1 MCAWSSSLLHRI
13 GQRGQLVDL
22 QAPLVQLPQLTTPP
36 EQFMQQR
43 CLVLVELFWQY
54 GVVQACARADG
65 SKNSNAALLS
75 RPNDLR
81 MCHRAF
87 RLSAGTAEAL
97 DTASADC
104 AAVLVNTTA
113 DYRRAMYCPSRQHR

>member
-13 GQRGQLVDL
+13 GQSGQLVDL

-54 GVVQACARADG
+54 GVVQACARAEG
-65 SKNSNAALLS
+65 SSNSNAALLS

-81 MCHRAF
+81 MVIEPFAHQRP
-87 RLSAGTAEAL
+87 AGY
-97 DTASADC
+97 S
-104 AAVLVNTTA
+104 VLRVPGVC
-113 DYRRAMYCPSRQHR
+113 RCLR

>member
-1 MCAWSSSLLHRI
+1 MPLV
-13 GQRGQLVDL
+13 QRAERDQQLVAL

-43 CLVLVELFWQY
+43 CWVWAALFWQY
-54 GVVQACARADG
+54 GVVQACARAEG

-81 MCHRAF
+81 MVIEPFAHQRPTGVLGASSTP
-87 RLSAGTAEAL
+87 RVPLS
-97 DTASADC
+97 
-104 AAVLVNTTA
+104 
-113 DYRRAMYCPSRQHR
+113 